1 MFKYNIM
8 KYLFIDIRKSD
19 EVYRKRFAVSTKY
32 STYNIPMNMIRFND
46 KNIIKHLEYVD
57 EIYIVCQSG
66 SRSKFIKDKY
76 FSDYE
81 NIKVSKNLQF
91 IKLKI
96 GMNNVNLSGNKNV
109 DVTVV
114 GNNQFNL
121 YNITRIIQLMLGSL
135 ILLLAGYTYFNII
148 KSKKN
153 AKYINSIPLLILI
166 LFGIMAIIN
175 GLTSTCTIS
184 NVFIDYLN

>member
-1 MFKYNIM
+1 M
-8 KYLFIDIRKSD
+8 KYLLIDIRKSD
-19 EVYRKRFAVSTKY
+19 EVYSKRFDISTNY
-32 STYNIPMNMIRFND
+32 STYNIPMNMIRFNE
-46 KNIIKHLEYVD
+46 KTIIKHLEYVD

-91 IKLKI
+91 VQLKLGI
-96 GMNNVNLSGNKNV
+96 NNVKLTENKNV
-109 DVTVV
+109 DFTVI

-121 YNITRIIQLMLGSL
+121 YNITRIIQLQLGFL

-153 AKYINSIPLLILI
+153 TKYINSIPLIILL

-175 GLTSTCTIS
+175 GITSTCTIS